1 MKQPGQHLEKTVQQG
16 VDKPQQWGGEDKE
29 KLKRFGDPHQD
40 GGNNQGD
47 QRDFQ
52 PLLILRFR
60 RTVEGERHAG
70 GAKNLHHPIGE
81 ETGGITERVNGVAGD
96 FGQENRL
103 SANDGLT
110 IDQQLTADRGK
121 NERRPD
127 QMMQPGG
134 DQEPVEKAVQE
145 DPDGAKGFH
154 KAGQR
159 RNAQLHYRPEIDG
172 GDGEHA
178 NQRQHH
184 DQHQLTVAVDRQRA
198 AKLNPNH
205 AIMDKGDSAA
215 KDNPKEY
222 AHIDNLKTEDKGLS
236 AAVQLRVG
244 GSGRQAMG
252 EG

>member
-1 MKQPGQHLEKTVQQG
+1 M
-16 VDKPQQWGGEDKE
+16 
-29 KLKRFGDPHQD
+29 
-40 GGNNQGD
+40 
-47 QRDFQ
+47 
-52 PLLILRFR
+52 
-60 RTVEGERHAG
+60 
-70 GAKNLHHPIGE
+70 
-81 ETGGITERVNGVAGD
+81 AGD